1 MFSIQ
6 LQILYEKKKS
16 MIIQKLFE
24 LCNTNTRGRIFKL
37 QKEQC
42 KKEVRKHV
50 FQTENNEHLEP
61 SSVVSATTAN

>member
-1 MFSIQ
+1 
-6 LQILYEKKKS
+6 